1 MFFKKFALDKNIF
14 IIKSVVFE
22 KIEIK
27 IKWVGISVLGDSII
41 FVSERLKELVDG
53 LDIINLI

>member
-1 MFFKKFALDKNIF
+1 M
-14 IIKSVVFE
+14 FE

-41 FVSERLKELVDG
+41 FVSESLEELVDG